1 MSFGKLIKKLR
12 RERNMTQEQLAEIL
26 SISPQAVSRWETEMA
41 MPDISL
47 IAPLCHLFD
56 VTSDEL
62 LGIDLTKKQEAIN
75 AICEEASKY
84 FNRGYLEEAR
94 KILED
99 GLAQYPENLD
109 IMYDL
114 MYVAWGQCNSS
125 NNKKYIDDAITWGE
139 KILEKST
146 NDAQRHGA
154 IQILCYS
161 YHDAG
166 RLEEAVKM
174 AESMPYISI
183 SQECLLSSVLSG
195 SREYDAKQSEVYNLL
210 QFLSGRLCCMQTQL
224 DSGEWA
230 YTAEECAILRDK
242 QIALLH
248 LFFENGDFGFYHTHL
263 CDTHREQATYYAKQG
278 EEENALKHLSLA
290 AEHAIKFITSY
301 NEEKTSLVFRGRDSG
316 SWCTNSSE
324 NDAARLLRKMQADV
338 FDCIRDQEEFIK
350 IKEKLSE
357 YAGNWNIQQ

>member
-1 MSFGKLIKKLR
+1 MSFGKMIKKLR
-12 RERNMTQEQLAEIL
+12 RERDMTQEQLAEIL
-26 SISPQAVSRWETEMA
+26 SISPQAISRWETEMA

-47 IAPLCHLFD
+47 IAPLCNLFD
-56 VTSDEL
+56 ITSDEL

-75 AICEEASKY
+75 AICEEANKY

-109 IMYDL
+109 IVYNL
-114 MYVAWGQCNSS
+114 MYVAFGQGNS
-125 NNKKYIDDAITWGE
+125 KKYLDDTIFWGE

-146 NDAQRHGA
+146 NDAQRQGA

-161 YHDAG
+161 YRDAG

-183 SQECLLSSVLSG
+183 SQECLLSQIYSG
-195 SREYDAKQSEVYNLL
+195 SRGYDAKQSEAYNLL
-210 QFLSGRLCCMQTQL
+210 QFLSGCLCFMQTKL

-230 YTAEECAILRDK
+230 YTSEECAILRDK

-263 CDTHREQATYYAKQG
+263 CDTHREQAVYYTKRG
-278 EEENALKHLSLA
+278 EAESALTHLSLA

-301 NEEKTSLVFRGRDSG
+301 DEEKTSLVFRGIDSG
-316 SWCTNSSE
+316 SWSTNSSE
-324 NDAARLLRKMQADV
+324 NDAARLLRKMQANV
-338 FDCIRDQEEFIK
+338 FDGIRENEEFVK

-357 YAGNWNIQQ
+357 YAGKWNVQ